1 MRVTNPYSEN
11 EIPDQSIRMLAKK
24 IKSVIR
30 EKLRLDPDNIVIE
43 GYYKSGLSRSLPI
56 GIHFPIPKGT
66 EWPWTSIKEELF
78 KSINEILED
87 SGLGKHIDD
96 PDVLRGQYRLSLS
109 KASPKEGSVLI
120 EVWPRE
126 IEKIR
131 MNPQCAAYGP
141 RKKRPKVAN
150 AGNPRPSRWVEFGT
164 KVEMEHT
171 KNKKMAQKIALD
183 HLRESPNYYKDW
195 KKKEKILFKS
205 RVKNPGAHFKDDDFR
220 VDTWFERD
228 RAYVGLVNIA
238 TNETVVEWWDDQ
250 VHEAIEDGF
259 LNPRDYKKSA
269 LEYAKS
275 MNLIWGENRPVKN
288 PKKILK
294 AHRQR
299 ISMKIKKLMKEG
311 MKQKQAV
318 ATALSMQRAGRLGPR
333 GGYRKNPNGVSHQT
347 IAKVARGYNGKIH
360 FVEQDIMIF
369 SFEDMSLA
377 DGFIGEVSAIPT
389 VQTYKD
395 SIGGA
400 ALVLVFLKNHG
411 QFQKNPIKNELMAEA
426 LAALAELLK
435 YPERSEDVREEVLAA
450 LEAEGYWNVDR
461 GVTEKGRKFLE
472 EICSLEDLPE

>member
-24 IKSVIR
+24 IKSAIR

-43 GYYKSGLSRSLPI
+43 GYYKSGLSKSLPI

-131 MNPQCAAYGP
+131 MNP
-141 RKKRPKVAN
+141 RKAKIKKNPDLDSLRSYLNKIGGSEEDFLNIVASN
-150 AGNPRPSRWVEFGT
+150 YKLDDDDVETLEDIPIDIIEEALPSYVEAIKGT
-164 KVEMEHT
+164 KV
-171 KNKKMAQKIALD
+171 
-183 HLRESPNYYKDW
+183 S
-195 KKKEKILFKS
+195 
-205 RVKNPGAHFKDDDFR
+205 KNPGAHFKDDDFR

-228 RAYVGLVNIA
+228 RAYVGLVN
-238 TNETVVEWWDDQ
+238 TKTEETVVEWWDDQ
-250 VHEAIEDGF
+250 VHEAIQDGF
-259 LNPRDYKKSA
+259 LDPRDYKKSA

-275 MNLIWGENRPVKN
+275 MKLIWGENRPVKN

-294 AHRQR
+294 AHKQR
-299 ISMKIKKLMKEG
+299 ISLKIKKLMKEG

-333 GGYRKNPNGVSHQT
+333 GGYRKNPVGGVSHSS
-347 IAKVARGYNGKIH
+347 ISKIARGYNGKIH

-426 LAALAELLK
+426 LAALAGLLK